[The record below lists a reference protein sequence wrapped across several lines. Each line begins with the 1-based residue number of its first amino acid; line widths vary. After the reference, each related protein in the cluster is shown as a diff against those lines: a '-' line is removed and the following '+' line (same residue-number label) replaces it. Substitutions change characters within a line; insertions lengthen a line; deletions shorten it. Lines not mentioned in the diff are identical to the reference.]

1 MISGFGNSKSK
12 WRKHFREQVLH
23 LTLAER
29 ADASARLCQLLET
42 RPEWRQARS
51 VFLFVPTPDEPDIL
65 PLAQAALAAGKI
77 VTFPRHCPNNDSYEA
92 ARVAD
97 LARELTPGQFGIP
110 EPRAEC
116 PQFPLNELDFSL
128 VPGIGFALD
137 GGRLGRGRGYFDR
150 LLAAIPGFKCGVA
163 FDCQVTPEFTL
174 EPHDVC
180 LDCILTP
187 TRWHLTASRARS

>member
-1 MISGFGNSKSK
+1 MTPGPGASKSD
-12 WRKHFREQVLH
+12 WRKHFREQVRQ
-23 LTLAER
+23 LTVSER
-29 ADASARLCQLLET
+29 AAASALICGRLES

-65 PLAQAALAAGKI
+65 PLAQAALAAGRI
-77 VTFPRHCPNNDSYEA
+77 VTFPRHCPNDDSYAA

-97 LARELTPGQFGIP
+97 LGRDLVPGRFGIP

-116 PQFPLNELDFSL
+116 PRFPLNELDFSL

-137 GGRLGRGRGYFDR
+137 GGRLGRGRGYLDR

-163 FDCQVTPEFTL
+163 FDCQVAPELTL

-187 TRWHLTASRARS
+187 ARWHLTASRARS